1 MCHFFC
7 IILCCHQ
14 HFNHF
19 IILLHLFC
27 CPAVLKQH
35 LFTLCQLAVN
45 GGCPCNAQLMAD
57 VGAPNILVSET
68 LAAWPP
74 GWPTVTNGDQ
84 YVIRRCCCSDV
95 VIYIYVYMCIS
106 VYIYLYL
113 NIWDSGIFKIIHV
126 KICRVGCDLRCR
138 TAKDYSGAS
147 TTFDAS
153 RKAGED
159 LRQNKNF
166 IDILW

>member
-1 MCHFFC
+1 MPHFC
-7 IILCCHQ
+7 IIILCCHQ

-19 IILLHLFC
+19 TILLHLFC

-57 VGAPNILVSET
+57 DGAPNILVSET

-84 YVIRRCCCSDV
+84 RWPTVTNMWYGDV
-95 VIYIYVYMCIS
+95 VVVMLLYIYICVYICVYIYICIS
-106 VYIYLYL
+106 VYIYKYL
-113 NIWDSGIFKIIHV
+113 RFWYIQ
-126 KICRVGCDLRCR
+126 
-138 TAKDYSGAS
+138 DYSCKNMQS
-147 TTFDAS
+147 W
-153 RKAGED
+153 
-159 LRQNKNF
+159 LWPQMQNG
-166 IDILW
+166 